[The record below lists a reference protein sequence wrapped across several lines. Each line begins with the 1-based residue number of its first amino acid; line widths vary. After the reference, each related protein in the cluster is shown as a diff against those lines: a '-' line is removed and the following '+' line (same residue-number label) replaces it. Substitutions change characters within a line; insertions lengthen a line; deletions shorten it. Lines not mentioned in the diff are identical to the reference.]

1 MLDNKSNDIK
11 AGFFVRLAA
20 YAVDILIVSL
30 ALSTFKVQFWI
41 SAIANPNNVMVRN
54 LMFDWSI
61 RDIVLYCMQVLYFV
75 LMTYKTGSTLGKKAF
90 KLNVVSDNNEPL
102 KLFDV
107 IYRETIGRFLSA
119 LICCVGYFMALV
131 RDDKKCLHDIL
142 SDTKVVYDI
151 KPSTTS
157 NVNEIEETEVVE
169 PTIADEPTLNMQS
182 EIEENTNSVEI

>member
-30 ALSTFKVQFWI
+30 ALSTFKIQFWI
-41 SAIANPNNVMVRN
+41 SAIANPDNVMVRN

-61 RDIVLYCMQVLYFV
+61 RDIVLYCLQVLYFV

-90 KLNVVSDNNEPL
+90 KLKVVSDNNEPL

-131 RDDKKCLHDIL
+131 REDKRGLHDIL
-142 SDTKVVYDI
+142 SDTSVVYDI
-151 KPSTTS
+151 KQNTAPD
-157 NVNEIEETEVVE
+157 VNGDKEAKVVE
-169 PTIADEPTLNMQS
+169 PTIVD
-182 EIEENTNSVEI
+182 